1 MNEKNVQLESE
12 IRKHSLVT
20 PRLHLQRHVQLPPHS
35 LLGRRP
41 KPRPVPPARPPLQAL
56 PEHRHRHRDLA
67 HQREHHG
74 PDHRLRGPGKFRSW
88 SGGISFVFQICK
100 VLAAVDPSL
109 GSACTDLEAQL
120 PDIIQYILTENLS
133 PQEVCVCLRSCEGD
147 CIINPSNSTVN
158 TAWSN

>member
-1 MNEKNVQLESE
+1 MGVLLLLAFISNVMFSFLLTLFLVAVPSPGQSPQPDPLCKLCQNIVTDIETWLTSE
-12 IRKHSLVT
+12 NTMDQII
-20 PRLHLQRHVQLPPHS
+20 
-35 LLGRRP
+35 G
-41 KPRPVPPARPPLQAL
+41 
-56 PEHRHRHRDLA
+56 
-67 HQREHHG
+67 
-74 PDHRLRGPGKFRSW
+74 
-88 SGGISFVFQICK
+88 FVDQICK
-100 VLAAVDPSL
+100 VLAAVDPTL